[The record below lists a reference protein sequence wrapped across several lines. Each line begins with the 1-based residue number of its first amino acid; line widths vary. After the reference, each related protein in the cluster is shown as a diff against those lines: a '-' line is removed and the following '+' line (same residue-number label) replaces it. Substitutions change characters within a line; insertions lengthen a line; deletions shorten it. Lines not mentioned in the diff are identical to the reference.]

1 MVRTWWIMKHEL
13 MTECFRIQSS
23 TGKWKPDKIL
33 PSYLFTQYLQEA
45 AVSRCSKKYVFL
57 NIRKFHR
64 KTFVPSSFFNGPATL
79 FKKWLCDKCFSV
91 NFVKFFSTRFEQSTS
106 GRLLLTCT
114 RLSSDSAQ
122 SFHKTIINDCL

>member
-1 MVRTWWIMKHEL
+1 MKHEL

-57 NIRKFHR
+57 NI
-64 KTFVPSSFFNGPATL
+64 PQISQENICAEFF
-79 FKKWLCDKCFSV
+79 F
-91 NFVKFFSTRFEQSTS
+91 
-106 GRLLLTCT
+106 
-114 RLSSDSAQ
+114 
-122 SFHKTIINDCL
+122 